1 MTLLPSPHLSSEVA
15 ETIATR
21 AWKRAASVLFTFA
34 RTALASAYRHPESR
48 GNVPCRTVSPSGNL
62 QRSLLGTTQ
71 HPLTYVDGVSGGGLL
86 LWCSFGRSGTV
97 VGHLFLICS
106 SFEGQMLDNK
116 RNKCQRRSEGRA
128 KQQASGMPPAGVA
141 GLDCPGTEV
150 VG

>member
-1 MTLLPSPHLSSEVA
+1 MRGKEQPQYSSHLRGQPWQVHTVILYPEGKSHA
-15 ETIATR
+15 ER
-21 AWKRAASVLFTFA
+21 
-34 RTALASAYRHPESR
+34 YP
-48 GNVPCRTVSPSGNL
+48 PSGNL

-71 HPLTYVDGVSGGGLL
+71 LPITYVDGVSGGGLL

-141 GLDCPGTEV
+141 GLDCLGRET